1 MFINTETRMRFS
13 VCASGNDLTAIFI
26 NTELRRRFPV
36 IAGGNDTPAISINTE
51 FRLRFSVFANGID
64 IPAIPTGECN
74 EFRMRFSVFAM
85 SRDNSGILIAMDT
98 HPIISANPGKD
109 IGTENYPR
117 HAIRINDRQFPTYNR
132 AELIALRCYW

>member
-51 FRLRFSVFANGID
+51 FRL
-64 IPAIPTGECN
+64 
-74 EFRMRFSVFAM
+74 RFSVFAM